1 MSTIRIVLLTGLS
14 LLAFASN
21 SLLCRIALK
30 QTQID
35 PASFTSIRLVAG
47 ALTLWFITSLKH
59 NSKTGQGN
67 WVSALALFVYAAA
80 FSFAYNSLSA
90 GTGAL
95 ILFAAVQASM
105 IGYGLWQGE
114 RFQLGQWLGLGIALL
129 GLVGL
134 MLPGLAA
141 PPIGAALLMLSAG
154 AAWGVYSLRGRK
166 GGDPSKVSAGNFLR
180 SVPLALVLSALWY
193 PYSEVDSAG
202 ALYAVLSGTLTSG
215 LGYIVWYSVLPH
227 LRASN
232 AATLQ
237 LSVPVIAALG
247 GILFL
252 GEPLSWRLVGASL
265 AILGGIALVL
275 LKRK

>member
-1 MSTIRIVLLTGLS
+1 MSTTRIVLFTGLS

-30 QTQID
+30 QTEID
-35 PASFTSIRLVAG
+35 PASFTSIRLLAG
-47 ALTLWFITSLKH
+47 ALTLWAITQLRK
-59 NSKTGQGN
+59 NPKEGKGN
-67 WVSALALFVYAAA
+67 WPSAFALFVYAIA
-80 FSFAYNSLSA
+80 FSLAYANLPA

-105 IGYGLWQGE
+105 IGYGLWRGE
-114 RFQLGQWLGLGIALL
+114 RFHFWQWLGLVIAML

-134 MLPGLAA
+134 LLPGLAA
-141 PPIGAALLMLSAG
+141 PPLGAAFLMLLAG
-154 AAWGVYSLRGRK
+154 CAWGLYSLRGRM

-180 SVPLALVLSALWY
+180 AVPFALGMSVLWY
-193 PYSEVDSAG
+193 TQISWDQMGV
-202 ALYAVLSGTLTSG
+202 LYAIVSGAVTSG
-215 LGYIVWYSVLPH
+215 LGYIIWYSVLPF

-247 GILFL
+247 GVLFL
-252 GEPLSWRLVGASL
+252 GEPLSWRLVMASL
-265 AILGGIALVL
+265 TILGGIALVL
-275 LKRK
+275 LKRR

>member
-47 ALTLWFITSLKH
+47 ALTLWFITSLNH
-59 NSKTGQGN
+59 TSKTGQGN
-67 WVSALALFVYAAA
+67 WVSALALFIYAAA

-114 RFQLGQWLGLGIALL
+114 RFQVGQWLGLGIALL